1 MSIPS
6 IYYLHGILLP
16 TGGLISELQD
26 ATPQLTTQRLLGY
39 AAGHPEPFFLATQR
53 QTIAID
59 FTTLA
64 LKQLLDYIATSSNP
78 YAVAIAGPLDL
89 LYKKGKDLGFREAA
103 ASTVHYRLRVMK
115 GLLYWRSIR
124 ATQAGNASIDG
135 RLVITFDGTN
145 QPVIPAGSIA
155 LSGTPVVNQYYTVG
169 PVYLNGP
176 ALGGV
181 QDLTITLN
189 EKLDELASDGDIWST
204 YAGIGTDAP
213 TVAVRALGEPWRS
226 IGLAGTA
233 ISALDL
239 YLRAKDANGGNVA
252 DGVGSHLKF
261 AATFGRIDP
270 ENTRS
275 GTSDP
280 AETSLLAQLIPPN
293 TSSWAMGISTASTIP

>member
-6 IYYLHGILLP
+6 VYYLHGILLP

-26 ATPQLTTQRLLGY
+26 CTPQVTRQRLLGY

-53 QTIAID
+53 QTLAID

-64 LKQLLDYIATSSNP
+64 LKQVLDYIATGGNP
-78 YAVAIAGPLDL
+78 YGVAVTGPLDL

-103 ASTVHYRLRVMK
+103 ASDVHYRLRVMK
-115 GLLYWRSIR
+115 ALLYWRSIR
-124 ATQAGNASIDG
+124 GTQSGNASIDC
-135 RLVITFDGTN
+135 RLVVTFDGTN

-169 PVYLNGP
+169 PIRLNTV

-181 QDLTITLN
+181 QDVTITLN
-189 EKLDELASDGDIWST
+189 EKLDELVSDGDIWTT
-204 YAGIGTDAP
+204 YCGIGTDAP
-213 TVAVRALGEPWRS
+213 TIAVRALGEPWRS

-252 DGVGSHLKF
+252 DGLGSHLKLS
-261 AATFGRIDP
+261 AASGRIDP
-270 ENTRS
+270 ESTRT

-280 AETSLLAQLIPPN
+280 AETSLLAQIIPPN
-293 TSSWAMGISTASTIP
+293 TASWAMAISTVSTIP